1 VLIDASRPGAAD
13 PDAPPIAAIARPLGR
28 QTNNVAEWTGVV
40 LALERAIAL
49 GAREVELVLDS
60 KLVVEQL
67 MGRWRVKQPGL
78 VPLAT
83 RAMALLRSL
92 DRWSARH
99 EGRANNRQADAMAN
113 LALDD
118 PAAAARAEAGD
129 LAEPAL
135 DVHREAAPTRTA
147 TIADAVAQAWVCAT
161 CGVQYPMS
169 LEPPAECPICEDE
182 RQYVGWN
189 GQQWTTMAE
198 LAASGRHNTLT
209 EEEPGLMNL
218 GTEPKI
224 AIGQRALIVRTP
236 HGNVMWDCVTYV
248 DDASVEALREIGG
261 LSAIA
266 ISHPHFYSAMTTW
279 SAAFGDCPVYIPAAD
294 REWIQFR
301 GPGLTLWDGDELEIL
316 PGVTLI
322 KTGGHFEG
330 AQVLHWAAGA
340 DGRGAL
346 LTGDSITV
354 VQDRRWVSF
363 MYSYPNLIPITDAE
377 VRHIVE
383 VLKPYPYERIYSAWE
398 GRVTATDGV
407 RTVERSAERYLAHR

>member
-1 VLIDASRPGAAD
+1 M
-13 PDAPPIAAIARPLGR
+13 AI
-28 QTNNVAEWTGVV
+28 
-40 LALERAIAL
+40 
-49 GAREVELVLDS
+49 
-60 KLVVEQL
+60 
-67 MGRWRVKQPGL
+67 
-78 VPLAT
+78 
-83 RAMALLRSL
+83 LRSL
-92 DRWSARH
+92 DRRIARH
-99 EGRANNRQADAMAN
+99 ERRANNRQADAMAN

-129 LAEPAL
+129 LAA
-135 DVHREAAPTRTA
+135 
-147 TIADAVAQAWVCAT
+147 AQAAMSKVSRTNSSGALVSDGRPADGWGAAAGPGGTARSGAERMPQAWLCVT

-182 RQYVGWN
+182 RQYVGWS

-218 GTEPKI
+218 GTDPKI

-236 HGNVMWDCVTYV
+236 HGNVMWDCVSYV
-248 DDASVEALREIGG
+248 DEASVAALREIGG

-279 SAAFGDCPVYIPAAD
+279 SAAFGDCPVYVPSAD
-294 REWIQFR
+294 AEWVQFP
-301 GPGLTLWDGDELEIL
+301 GPGLQHWDGDAIEIL

-340 DGRGAL
+340 DGRGVL

-377 VRHIVE
+377 VRHIVD
-383 VLKPYPYERIYSAWE
+383 VLRPYPYERIYSAWE